1 MDKQLYIEI
10 KSLSDKYASELHSKI
25 DERTEEIKSDDNSHF
40 LIYRVLGISESEGN
54 LIDIYQNKG
63 RFVYK
68 YAGSF
73 LEEAAV
79 LCLKHKFPNGS
90 KTRIPNTLGKKPATY
105 EIDFLNKSDALE
117 IKWRD
122 ATTDGD
128 HITKEH
134 TRVKVISQKGYKPI
148 RVMFYYPQREQAIRI
163 QETLK
168 TLYEGI
174 KGEYYAGDDAWNFIK
189 NYTGFDLKEILEKIA
204 DERTPVYE

>member
-1 MDKQLYIEI
+1 MDNNLYTEI
-10 KSLSDKYASELHSKI
+10 KSLSDKYASELRLKI
-25 DERTEEIKSDDNSHF
+25 DERIEEMKSDDNSHS